1 MKNRRPRSTLLD
13 TAAAV
18 CVILAALIA
27 YSNAVDYF
35 FSQDDFTF
43 LARAMGIAQYPDFTE
58 PFGTRVLSTRI
69 YFQAMKGL
77 FGLRPEPYHWASLFL
92 HALNALLLFAVA
104 KRWTG
109 SRAAAI
115 VAGLAFATSDLAF
128 TAVFWISGVQDL
140 LATTFLLVSTLLW
153 IHGLEK
159 GALWS
164 ALSACALGLSV
175 LCKEIG
181 VFFPLVLAMIAWA
194 HGHWNRRKALAL
206 LPHAAVSVAAALL
219 LAAGASKVTEAGAYS
234 TGMSSGILH
243 NLATYLK
250 WAVDVV
256 HPFKDRVAAI
266 DHDAW
271 KVAVPA
277 AFVTTLF
284 ILTFR
289 GRKRHV
295 AWSAAGWFMLT
306 LAPVLPL
313 LHHTYAYYLYAA
325 LVGAATLAGMTAD
338 RVSGAMSRAFEVRL
352 RRSEASGTGA
362 VPASTRAGGTLL
374 RHAFT
379 VAAAVALCAMGWL
392 NIRAR
397 EHTYLPP
404 DFVLPHDHVLRSSAL
419 SQAAASTF
427 PGESIP
433 EGADLILI
441 NPFAPVSVDLSGRR
455 SHGGERVEM
464 DMIRMALRDGAVL
477 KVLKPTLGEIRFAY
491 RMEREWE
498 NRHGLLY
505 DAYGRLTYLGTGA
518 DIWANLSTL
527 HLHQTE
533 DIRESIRCSR
543 RALELRPDHPRAH
556 LNLGIALAL
565 SGSEREAR
573 EHLSRAAAT
582 LPSES
587 LRGEAR
593 SWLEKLEE
601 DK

>member
-1 MKNRRPRSTLLD
+1 MKNRRSRSTLLD

-43 LARAMGIAQYPDFTE
+43 LARAMGIAQYPDFTD

-77 FGLRPEPYHWASLFL
+77 FGLRPDAYHWASLAL
-92 HALNALLLFAVA
+92 HALNALLVLAVA

-140 LATTFLLVSTLLW
+140 LATTFLLVSALLW

-159 GALWS
+159 GIAWS
-164 ALSACALGLSV
+164 IPSACALGLSV
-175 LCKEIG
+175 LCKETG
-181 VFFPLVLAMIAWA
+181 VLFPLALAMIAWA
-194 HGHWNRRKALAL
+194 RGAWNRPKALAL
-206 LPHAAVSVAAALL
+206 LPHAAVSVAAALV
-219 LAAGASKVTEAGAYS
+219 LAAGASKVTEAGAYGTGLS
-234 TGMSSGILH
+234 TGILH

-250 WAVDVV
+250 WTVDVV
-256 HPFKDRVAAI
+256 HPFKDRIAQI
-266 DHDAW
+266 DYDAW

-277 AFVTTLF
+277 ALVTVPI

-313 LHHTYAYYLYAA
+313 LHHTYAYYLYAPS
-325 LVGAATLAGMTAD
+325 VGAATLAGMTAD
-338 RVSGAMSRAFEVRL
+338 RVSGAIHRAFEGRP
-352 RRSEASGTGA
+352 RGSEASGAAA
-362 VPASTRAGGTLL
+362 VPGSAGPRGTLL

-379 VAAAVALCAMGWL
+379 AAAAVALCTMGWL

-397 EHTYLPP
+397 EHTNLPP
-404 DFVLPHDHVLRSSAL
+404 DFVLPHDHVLRSSVL
-419 SQAAASTF
+419 TRAAASTF

-433 EGADLILI
+433 EGADVLLI
-441 NPFAPVSVDLSGRR
+441 NPFAPVSVDLSGGSSR
-455 SHGGERVEM
+455 GGERVEM
-464 DMIRMALRDGAVL
+464 DMVRMALRDGAVL
-477 KVLKPTLGEIRFAY
+477 KVLKPSLGDVRFAY

-498 NRHGLLY
+498 NRHCLLY

-518 DIWANLSTL
+518 DIWANLATL

-533 DIRESIRCSR
+533 DIGESIRCSR

-587 LRGEAR
+587 LRGQAR

-601 DK
+601 EK